1 MWVSCGS
8 DWSAEEEHS
17 WKFDEIRFSLSFSEN
32 VKYFWSCY
40 RHLILVSNPMF
51 LGMGNHVGPFS
62 WASDWSEGQEM
73 GGGAVGGQGPL
84 QGVKLLIWI
93 WHLILVSN
101 PMFFGMG
108 NHVGP
113 FSWASARSKRSRT
126 RWRGRRRSRTSWWR
140 EIITLVQNMLET
152 WFRCQTPCFGIWQII
167 WDDFQEPQA
176 HLNAENRLEGL

>member
-101 PMFFGMG
+101 PMFFGIG
-108 NHVGP
+108 NHGESYGTICV
-113 FSWASARSKRSRT
+113 SLRSFWRSRT
-126 RWRGRRRSRTSWWR
+126 GFRDCRRPRTSSR
-140 EIITLVQNMLET
+140 SEIINLVLNMLET
-152 WFRCQTPCFGIWQII
+152 WF
-167 WDDFQEPQA
+167 
-176 HLNAENRLEGL
+176 

>member
-17 WKFDEIRFSLSFSEN
+17 WKSGGIRFSLSFSES
-32 VKYFWSCY
+32 VKYFWSWFWCQTPCS
-40 RHLILVSNPMF
+40 LAW
-51 LGMGNHVGPFS
+51 GTMGNHVGPFS

-73 GGGAVGGQGPL
+73 GGGAVGGQEPL

-152 WFRCQTPCFGIWQII
+152 WFRCRTPCFGIWQII